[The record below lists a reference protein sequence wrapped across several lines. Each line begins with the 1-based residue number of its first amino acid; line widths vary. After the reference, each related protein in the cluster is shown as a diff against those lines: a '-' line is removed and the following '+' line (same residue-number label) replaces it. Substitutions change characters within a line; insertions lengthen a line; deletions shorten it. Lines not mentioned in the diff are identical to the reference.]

1 MHTQLTKLIGQR
13 FLFRG
18 KVWLIVEILREEDAL
33 VIAPEQAAQ
42 NQRIQADQYGN
53 ATRRCDHC
61 KTLPLSNS
69 DNPDEYSTEVMEL
82 LGGRLPEQSSGQD

>member
-18 KVWLIVEILREEDAL
+18 KVWIIVEILREEDAL

-53 ATRRCDHC
+53 AMRRCDHC
-61 KTLPLSNS
+61 NTLPLSGTENE
-69 DNPDEYSTEVMEL
+69 DEYSEDVMEL
-82 LGGRLPEQSSGQD
+82 LAGRIAD

>member
-18 KVWLIVEILREEDAL
+18 KVWIIVEILREEDAL
-33 VIAPEQAAQ
+33 VIVPEQAAP

-53 ATRRCDHC
+53 AMRLSDHC
-61 KTLPLSNS
+61 KTLPLSNK
-69 DNPDEYSTEVMEL
+69 DNADEYSEDVMEL
-82 LGGRLPEQSSGQD
+82 LSGCIHE

>member
-1 MHTQLTKLIGQR
+1 MHTQLAKLIGQR

-42 NQRIQADQYGN
+42 HQRIQADQYGN

-61 KTLPLSNS
+61 KTLPLSNP
-69 DNPDEYSTEVMEL
+69 DNADEYSAEVMEL
-82 LGGRLPEQSSGQD
+82 LEGRIADSSGNRN